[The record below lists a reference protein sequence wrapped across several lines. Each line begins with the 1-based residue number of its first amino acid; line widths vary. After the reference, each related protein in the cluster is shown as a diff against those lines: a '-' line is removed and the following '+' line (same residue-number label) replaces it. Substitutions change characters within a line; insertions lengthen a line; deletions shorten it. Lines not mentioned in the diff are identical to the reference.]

1 MKRSMLLVLVATILL
16 LVWFNDV
23 FVGYYVFVKECE
35 RSGGV
40 KFNDAIDDNGGWL
53 VSDEAAAQSVV
64 SSFSSIPFA
73 RFKSADG
80 QLMDVEYAG
89 GNPWWDRSYNKK
101 KADDRKVLYRWLSD
115 SSPIADKVRLMSF
128 RTRLINEKN
137 GLTTIEWLTY
147 RFTWFD
153 SENTLLGSSTS
164 VSCPPFNVGLQ
175 KIANYIAM
183 RKKGS

>member
-40 KFNDAIDDNGGWL
+40 KFNDVIDDNGGWL
-53 VSDEAAAQSVV
+53 VSDEASAQSVV

-80 QLMDVEYAG
+80 QWMDVEYTG
-89 GNPWWDRSYNKK
+89 GNPWWEQSYNKK

-115 SSPIADKVRLMSF
+115 SSLVPNKIRLMSF
-128 RTRLINEKN
+128 KTRLINEKN
-137 GLTTIEWLTY
+137 GQTVMEWLTY

-164 VSCPPFNVGLQ
+164 VYCPPFNNGLQ

-183 RKKGS
+183 RDEG

>member
-1 MKRSMLLVLVATILL
+1 MKRSMLLALVATILL

-40 KFNDAIDDNGGWL
+40 QFNGVIDVNGGWL
-53 VSDEAAAQSVV
+53 VSDEASAQSVV
-64 SSFSSIPFA
+64 SSFPSIPFA

-80 QLMDVEYAG
+80 QWMDVEYTG
-89 GNPWWDRSYNKK
+89 GNPWWEQSYNKK

-115 SSPIADKVRLMSF
+115 SSLVPNKIRLMSF
-128 RTRLINEKN
+128 KTRLINEKN
-137 GLTTIEWLTY
+137 GQTVMEWLTY

-153 SENTLLGSSTS
+153 SENT
-164 VSCPPFNVGLQ
+164 
-175 KIANYIAM
+175 
-183 RKKGS
+183 